1 MPHSELSSFLLIK
14 VGRYHGNVLSFL
26 SVTEEKDKSRTNY
39 SSYANGIIAVHSTE
53 KINGIGRESEASGFH

>member
-1 MPHSELSSFLLIK
+1 ME
-14 VGRYHGNVLSFL
+14 NVLSFL